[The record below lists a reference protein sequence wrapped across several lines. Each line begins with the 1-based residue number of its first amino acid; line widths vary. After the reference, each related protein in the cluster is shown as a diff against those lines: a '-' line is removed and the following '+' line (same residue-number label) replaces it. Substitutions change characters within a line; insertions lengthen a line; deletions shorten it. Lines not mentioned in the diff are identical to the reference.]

1 MPQERTQGER
11 RRVPEAGPERPV
23 HRHGRSGPAVGRR
36 GFVAGGLAAAALGRG
51 APAGATPEPLPVR
64 EVADGHFVHVGAH
77 EMTDAGNAGDIA
89 NCGFVV
95 GRDGVAAIDSGGS
108 PSVGA
113 RLLQAV
119 RRTTDRPV
127 RWLINTHMHPDHVFG
142 NVALKTAGGEPAALI
157 GHAKLEAALRAR
169 SDTYLDRLA
178 ERLGA
183 AAARRARLYAT
194 DLPVAD
200 THRLDLGDRALELTA
215 WPTAHTNNDLSVR
228 DRSTGTVWTGDLV
241 FRTRVPAIDGSV
253 LGWLDVLEAL
263 RARPAGTI
271 VPGHGRPAA
280 GWAAALDDQE
290 RYLRTL
296 VDDVRAVLADFGT
309 IDQAVATVA
318 RGEAGRWALFEQ
330 YHARNV
336 TTAYAELEWE

>member
-1 MPQERTQGER
+1 
-11 RRVPEAGPERPV
+11 
-23 HRHGRSGPAVGRR
+23 
-36 GFVAGGLAAAALGRG
+36 VAGGLAAAALGRG
-51 APAGATPEPLPVR
+51 APAGAIPEPLPVR

-95 GRDGVAAIDSGGS
+95 GRDGVAVIDSGGS

-142 NVALKTAGGEPAALI
+142 NVALKTAGGEPAALV

-194 DLPVAD
+194 DLAVAD

-253 LGWLDVLEAL
+253 LGWLDVLGAL